1 MCLEAP
7 VPHLPIQA
15 IGGAKL
21 LITTPGHGAV
31 YEAMSKR
38 TPLILL
44 SPMNSTQLRHNRVM
58 TGQGIVGILGDPA
71 RDALS
76 ARLASLPWQ
85 HQTPTLLK
93 ILAANASNI
102 LRIADAVVDRVFAKE
117 RDLNLDDY
125 LKKVDILWASLS
137 QVSPQ
142 EAVISALDRFFT
154 PPS

>member
-1 MCLEAP
+1 
-7 VPHLPIQA
+7 
-15 IGGAKL
+15 
-21 LITTPGHGAV
+21 
-31 YEAMSKR
+31 
-38 TPLILL
+38 
-44 SPMNSTQLRHNRVM
+44 
-58 TGQGIVGILGDPA
+58 
-71 RDALS
+71 
-76 ARLASLPWQ
+76 PWQ